1 MTTSPRPPNHTS
13 WVARYG
19 ISGSILLVGL
29 LLTYLAAYLT
39 WGAAYRDDEEMFRRR
54 SNRAHLVLTERF
66 ARFQTLLY
74 GGRGL
79 WLSSERVKP
88 SEWSQF
94 LSGFQ
99 MDGDLRAVRSLGI
112 AHAAPRSE
120 PFSARVH
127 LVEPV
132 AQSRGLLDKDIATLP
147 DIFLHLDAT
156 LIDGASRVT
165 NAGALAT
172 LGGQGDLFMVMPVF
186 AGDTLPATVEARRT
200 AVRGWVFVT
209 LDIADALAGIS
220 VGAGVDMH
228 VGIRSR
234 GRTTWIR
241 SANLAGERW
250 ESDPQPLGNGDGQI
264 VVAYTSPQR
273 AASSV
278 ALKTAGAVA
287 FGLLFTVSLAALF
300 HTLLHTRRRATEL
313 AERMTED
320 LRREQK
326 ESAKLAFIAQHTHAP
341 VFVANVEGELE
352 WANQAFEELLRLK
365 TDDEPLVPI
374 CTTAF
379 EYEATIG
386 DRSVVLA
393 GTPVRGADGS
403 ELGTV
408 VVATDI
414 TDRVQRERAL
424 DAARRDAERASNL
437 KSEFLANMSHEIRTP
452 MNGVLGMAQ
461 VLLDSDLD
469 PDQRDTTE
477 TLVRSA
483 QSLLGILNDVL
494 DLSKFEAGDFHLAN
508 ETFSLRPLLVETVA
522 PFVSL
527 AGQKGLQLVF
537 EIDICPEVVVSGDPL
552 RLRQVIGNLLSN
564 AVKFTERGS
573 VTLSAKIEKSL
584 RVVVTDTG
592 IGIPDYL
599 IESIFEPFHQADGSD
614 TRQRGGTGLGLAIV
628 RSILDTMNGQVA
640 IVSEEG
646 KGTTFAIEVP
656 LLIERKQTVGSAQ
669 ETPLRVLLVDDN
681 EINRKVASK
690 LLQRQGCL
698 VEIACDGDQ
707 ALTALEETPY
717 DLVLMD
723 LQMPVLDGLDAT
735 REWRRREAARA
746 ASRTQI
752 VALTARAMPGDEEEC
767 MAAGMDGYLTKP
779 ITLDRLA
786 QVILRCPE
794 RVLG

>member
-1 MTTSPRPPNHTS
+1 MTTSPRPPNHAS

-39 WGAAYRDDEEMFRRR
+39 WGAAYRDDEEMFHRR
-54 SNRAHLVLTERF
+54 SNRAHLILTERF

-79 WLSSERVKP
+79 WLSSERVEP

-112 AHAAPRSE
+112 AHAAPRAK

-132 AQSRGLLDKDIATLP
+132 AQSRGLLGKDIATLP

-156 LIDGASRVT
+156 FVDGASRVT

-186 AGDTLPATVEARRT
+186 SGDTLPSTVEARRT
-200 AVRGWVFVT
+200 AVRGWVFLT
-209 LDIADALAGIS
+209 LDMADALAGIS
-220 VGAGVDMH
+220 EGAGVDMH

-241 SANLAGERW
+241 SANLGGERW
-250 ESDPQPLGNGDGQI
+250 ESDPQPLGSGDGQI

-273 AASSV
+273 AASA
-278 ALKTAGAVA
+278 ALKTAGAAA
-287 FGLLFTVSLAALF
+287 FGLLFTFSLAALV

-326 ESAKLAFIAQHTHAP
+326 ESAKLAFIAQYTHAP

-414 TDRVQRERAL
+414 TDRVQRERDL
-424 DAARRDAERASNL
+424 DAARRDAERASHL

-477 TLVRSA
+477 TLVSSA

-494 DLSKFEAGDFHLAN
+494 DLSKFEAGNFHLAK
-508 ETFSLRPLLVETVA
+508 ETFPLRPLLVETVA

-537 EIDICPEVVVSGDPL
+537 EIDICPEVIVRGDPL

-573 VTLSAKIEKSL
+573 VILSAKIEKGL

-592 IGIPDYL
+592 IGIPDYE
-599 IESIFEPFHQADGSD
+599 IETIFKPFHQADGSD
-614 TRQRGGTGLGLAIV
+614 TRQHGGTGLGLAIV
-628 RSILDTMNGQVA
+628 RSILDAMGGQVA

-656 LLIERKQTVGSAQ
+656 LLIERKQTVSPAH
-669 ETPLRVLLVDDN
+669 EVPLRVLLVDDN

-707 ALTALEETPY
+707 ALTALEETSY

-735 REWRRREAARA
+735 REWRRREQNRTLG
-746 ASRTQI
+746 RTQI

-767 MAAGMDGYLTKP
+767 MEAGMDGYLTKP